1 MAKQTPEQLL
11 LDCMNNKYAKVSWS
25 LSDLMDH
32 YNLRPTEAKAF
43 MEKNAKVLQ
52 SAMIVCGW
60 EVLDQLTAQAGI
72 EKYED

>member
-52 SAMIVCGW
+52 SAMIERGW